1 MPLLRKPYTFDRVVR
16 IVIALLAVAA
26 CLWLVNRLSGV
37 LLPFLIGWLI
47 AYLLYPLVLFF
58 QNKCRLKYRMP
69 SILVTLVLVAGVLVG
84 AGFLVVPS
92 LVGECSKMGQL
103 MVEYAAQFNDSRFAH
118 SEFYAWLVS
127 TVGGID
133 FQNLLTWENLNA
145 AAQKVAPQF
154 FNLLSGTWRLL
165 AGLFVAV
172 VVLLYVIFIL
182 VDYEKMSEGFVKAV
196 PPKYRRFVGGLMGDV
211 KMGMNRYFRGQS
223 LVALCVGILFA
234 IGFSIIGL
242 PMAITMGLFI
252 GVLNLVPYLQTVGFI
267 PVVFLALLRSME
279 TGQSFWWMLLAVLV
293 VLVVVQAIQ
302 DLFLTPKIMGKAM
315 GLNPAVILLSLSVF
329 GSLFGIVGMIIAL
342 PMTTLLIS
350 YYKRYVLGEKT
361 DFETDLP

>member
-1 MPLLRKPYTFDRVVR
+1 MIFRKPYTFDRVVR
-16 IVIALLAVAA
+16 IVIALLVAVA

-58 QNKCRLKYRMP
+58 QHKCRLKYRML
-69 SILVTLVLVAGVLVG
+69 SIFVTLILVAGVLVG

-92 LVGECSKMGQL
+92 LVGEFSKMGQL
-103 MVEYAAQFNDSRFAH
+103 MVRYAAQFERSNFAH
-118 SEFYAWLVS
+118 SEFYAWLVT

-133 FQNLLTWENLNA
+133 FQNMLTWENLQT

-165 AGLFVAV
+165 AGLFVLV
-172 VVLLYVIFIL
+172 VVLLYIIFIL
-182 VDYEKMSEGFVKAV
+182 TDYEKMSEGFVKAV
-196 PPKYRRFVGGLMGDV
+196 PPKYRRFVGGLLGDV

-252 GVLNLVPYLQTVGFI
+252 GVLNLVPYLQTVGLI
-267 PVVFLALLRSME
+267 PVLFLALLRSME

-315 GLNPAVILLSLSVF
+315 GLNPAIILLSLSVF
-329 GSLFGIVGMIIAL
+329 GSLFGLVGMIIAL
-342 PMTTLLIS
+342 PTTTLLIS
-350 YYKRYVLGEKT
+350 YYKRYVLREKS
-361 DFETDLP
+361 DSEAESD

>member
-1 MPLLRKPYTFDRVVR
+1 MMFRKPYTFDRVVR
-16 IVIALLAVAA
+16 IVIALLVVAA
-26 CLWLVNRLSGV
+26 GLWLVNRLSGV

-58 QNKCRLKYRMP
+58 QHKCRLKYRML
-69 SILVTLVLVAGVLVG
+69 SIFVTLILVAGVLVG

-92 LVGECSKMGQL
+92 LVGEFSKMGQL
-103 MVEYAAQFNDSRFAH
+103 MVRYATQFEQSNFAH
-118 SEFYAWLVS
+118 SEFYAWLVT

-133 FQNLLTWENLNA
+133 FQNLLTWENLQTA
-145 AAQKVAPQF
+145 VQKVAPQF

-165 AGLFVAV
+165 AGLFVLV
-172 VVLLYVIFIL
+172 VVLLYIIFIL
-182 VDYEKMSEGFVKAV
+182 ADYEKMSEGFVKAV
-196 PPKYRRFVGGLMGDV
+196 PPKYRRFVGGLLGDV

-252 GVLNLVPYLQTVGFI
+252 GVLNLVPYLQTVGLI
-267 PVVFLALLRSME
+267 PVLFLALLRSME
-279 TGQSFWWMLLAVLV
+279 TGQNFWWMLLAVLV

-315 GLNPAVILLSLSVF
+315 GLNPAIILLSLSVF
-329 GSLFGIVGMIIAL
+329 GSLFGLVGMIIAL
-342 PMTTLLIS
+342 PTTTLLIS
-350 YYKRYVLGEKT
+350 YYKRYVLREKS
-361 DFETDLP
+361 DSEAESD

>member
-1 MPLLRKPYTFDRVVR
+1 MFLPRKPYTFDRVVR
-16 IVIALLAVAA
+16 IVIVLLVTAV
-26 CLWLVNRLSGV
+26 CLWLLNRLSSV

-58 QNKCRLKYRMP
+58 QNKCRLKYRML
-69 SILVTLVLVAGVLVG
+69 SIFVTLLLVTGVLIG
-84 AGFLVVPS
+84 AGFLIVPS
-92 LVGECSKMGQL
+92 LVSEFSKMGQL
-103 MVEYAAQFNDSRFAH
+103 MVEYAGEFENSHFAQ
-118 SEFYAWLVS
+118 SEFYAWLLAS
-127 TVGGID
+127 VGDID
-133 FQNLLTWENLNA
+133 FQNLLTWENLSA

-182 VDYEKMSEGFVKAV
+182 VDYEKLSEGFVKAV
-196 PPKYRRFVGGLMGDV
+196 PPKYRRFVSGLTSDV
-211 KMGMNRYFRGQS
+211 KSGMNRYFRGQS

-252 GVLNLVPYLQTVGFI
+252 GVLNLVPYLQTVGLI
-267 PVVFLALLRSME
+267 PVAFLALLRSME
-279 TGQSFWWMLLAVLV
+279 TGQSIWWMLLAVLL
-293 VLVVVQAIQ
+293 VLVVVQSIQ

-329 GSLFGIVGMIIAL
+329 GSLFGLVGMIIAL
-342 PMTTLLIS
+342 PTTTLLIS
-350 YYKRYVLGEKT
+350 YYKRYVLGEKDEST
-361 DFETDLP
+361 PE